1 MAQFLLIGAF
11 GALGAICRAG
21 LSAWLNPT
29 AAVVGMP
36 WGTIA
41 ANLAGCFVLGFLA
54 GLTLSSSRIPQPL
67 RAPLMTGFLG
77 SFTTF
82 STFSVE
88 VVRLIES
95 GEVGTGIACLLLQ
108 VLGGLL
114 LAAAGLAAGRALGG
128 P

>member
-1 MAQFLLIGAF
+1 MNQFLLIGVF

-21 LSAWLNPT
+21 LSAWLNPVD
-29 AAVVGMP
+29 AAAGMP

-54 GLTLSSSRIPQPL
+54 GLALSSSRIPPAL
-67 RAPLMTGFLG
+67 RVPLMTGFLG

-88 VVRLIES
+88 VVRLVEAGAI
-95 GEVGTGIACLLLQ
+95 GTGVLCLLLQ
-108 VLGGLL
+108 LIGGLL
-114 LAAAGLAAGRALGG
+114 LAAAGLVVGRALGG